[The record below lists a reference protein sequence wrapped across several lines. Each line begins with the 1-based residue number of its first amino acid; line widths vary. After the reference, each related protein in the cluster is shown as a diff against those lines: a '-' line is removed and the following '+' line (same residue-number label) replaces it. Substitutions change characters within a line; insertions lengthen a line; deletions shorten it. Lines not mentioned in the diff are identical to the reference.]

1 MTETN
6 TAPRYFGREI
16 AFDVYGSNMIFATRR
31 DAEDFPCVTAN
42 LCDEVDAFEVFKRA
56 DNTDELIPAL
66 HEDVAENQPQ
76 HVGRNAKLFF
86 VRVVAA

>member
-1 MTETN
+1 MTTQ
-6 TAPRYFGREI
+6 APVYYGREI

-31 DAEDFPCVTAN
+31 AAEDFPCITVD
-42 LCDEVDAFEVFKRA
+42 LCDEVDAFEVFKRTD
-56 DNTDELIPAL
+56 DNDELIPAL
-66 HEDVAENQPQ
+66 HEDVAENQPH